1 MGIVGRLLISLGVF
15 LIIMGLLFIFAPK
28 IPILGK
34 LPGDIFIRRGNFT
47 FIFPITTS
55 VLISL
60 ILTVLLNLVIWL
72 IRR

>member
-15 LIIMGLLFIFAPK
+15 LIIMGLLFIFTPK